1 MPKLPC
7 SPLTVATDGARS
19 FINVPSDLA
28 TDLHHFLR
36 SHRITTSPPEPL
48 WSGTDCIQLAKG
60 ANGPGIQQLL
70 DGWVSEP
77 APAIKVAKRSPRA
90 ARPAAGKLRL

>member
-1 MPKLPC
+1 MTKLPS
-7 SPLTVATDGARS
+7 SPLTVATDGVRS
-19 FINVPSDLA
+19 FINVPSAFA

-36 SHRITTSPPEPL
+36 SHRVGTSPPEPL

-60 ANGPGIQQLL
+60 ADHPRIQLLL

-77 APAIKVAKRSPRA
+77 APAAKASKRSSR
-90 ARPAAGKLRL
+90 ARPPAGGQRL